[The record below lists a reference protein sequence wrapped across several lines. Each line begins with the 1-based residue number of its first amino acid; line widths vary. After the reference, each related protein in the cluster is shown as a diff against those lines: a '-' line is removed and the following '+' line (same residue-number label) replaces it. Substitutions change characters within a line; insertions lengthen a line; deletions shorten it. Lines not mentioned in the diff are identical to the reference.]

1 MPPVVILDTN
11 ALYGRKP
18 FTQANSALLLALS
31 EFGHVRLV
39 VPEVVLLELSRQW
52 AGEVQDNAAA
62 ARTGVKKLNEALVD
76 VEVERVTLDLP
87 EFDRSVYYDYAKKL
101 FHAKGAEVP
110 PPPPEVSVRDLL
122 DKEIEVRKPFA
133 RQGTGFRD
141 ALIWETVRE
150 VCDGL
155 EDPGTPV
162 VFVTNNHK
170 DFCDKT
176 GGNLHPDLRQD
187 LAGGQRFDIVS
198 SLHHLLE
205 HEAVAPLVKTFRV
218 LEGTFTS
225 ERLAEIVDRAITD
238 LHGVNVEEALGVYI
252 GDGMYEVP
260 ISTGLDSATFE
271 EIMHEGDTIASEI
284 YRAGD
289 ELTVCVTVNA
299 DCSFNGFVDKGEYF
313 SNDEVASY
321 SFLENWNDYIFRASV
336 RRWLRFTFSA
346 TFTEDTRDDVVLSLD
361 AAEEL

>member
-39 VPEVVLLELSRQW
+39 IPEVVLLELSRQW
-52 AGEVQDNAAA
+52 AEEVQDNAAI
-62 ARTGVKKLNEALVD
+62 ARTGMKKLNEALVD
-76 VEVERVTLDLP
+76 VEVERVTLHLP
-87 EFDRSVYYDYAKKL
+87 EPDRSVYYDYVEKL
-101 FHAKGAEVP
+101 FHAKRAEV

-122 DKEIEVRKPFA
+122 VKEIEVRKPFA

-150 VCDGL
+150 ICDGL
-155 EDPGTPV
+155 EDPGTRI

-170 DFCDKT
+170 DFCDKK

-187 LAGGQRFDIVS
+187 LAEGQRFDIVP

-218 LEGTFTS
+218 LEGTFTP
-225 ERLAEIVDRAITD
+225 ERLAEIVDRAVTD

-260 ISTGLDSATFE
+260 VSTGLDSAAFE
-271 EIMHEGDTIASEI
+271 EIMYEEDTIASEI

-289 ELTVCVTVNA
+289 ELTIRVTVVA
-299 DCSFNGFVDKGEYF
+299 DCSFEGFVDKGEYF
-313 SNDEVASY
+313 AHEEDASY
-321 SFLENWNDYIFRASV
+321 SFLENWNDYVFRASV
-336 RRWLRFTFSA
+336 RRRLRFTFSA
-346 TFTEDTRDDVVLSLD
+346 AFTEDTRDDVVLSLD
-361 AAEEL
+361 EAEEL